1 MKNSPLYRRLLSVAL
16 AFAMIFATLT
26 PTSLVAKAAN
36 GPAETKKELELTPVD
51 PSTLESRQTAKAHER
66 TDKELYSA
74 TDVVRVSIVLEN
86 AVHDAFAFRMINAI
100 NVSGIP
106 VSGKDTILQNIP
118 DILVCYSVKK
128 IRCNKCKSGQSLLPV
143 NDKDFSFDLVCY
155 KHIQV
160 IPGILGH
167 NFFGKL

>member
-1 MKNSPLYRRLLSVAL
+1 MPSSLPFLQKNEKRDPIHSLDLYYTGRLPIKQRFFGCILEGIGRIVSV
-16 AFAMIFATLT
+16 
-26 PTSLVAKAAN
+26 
-36 GPAETKKELELTPVD
+36 
-51 PSTLESRQTAKAHER
+51 
-66 TDKELYSA
+66 
-74 TDVVRVSIVLEN
+74 VLEN
-86 AVHDAFAFRMINAI
+86 AIHDAFAFRMINAI

-160 IPGILGH
+160 IPRILVKH
-167 NFFGKL
+167 MLQIPVRIL